1 MKAFTITMTK
11 WFPFIVKQMIYRA
24 EPTKINKGSRHQ
36 VIMKAWGNTLK
47 TTRSTSHNY
56 TIQLGLKGQK

>member
-1 MKAFTITMTK
+1 MKPYTITTTK

-24 EPTKINKGSRHQ
+24 EQTKINKGSRHQ